1 MSISAIFWASLLFV
15 KVLDAGLDGFV
26 MVFGWPCCIDRL

>member
-15 KVLDAGLDGFV
+15 KVPDAGLDGFV
-26 MVFGWPCCIDRL
+26 MVFG